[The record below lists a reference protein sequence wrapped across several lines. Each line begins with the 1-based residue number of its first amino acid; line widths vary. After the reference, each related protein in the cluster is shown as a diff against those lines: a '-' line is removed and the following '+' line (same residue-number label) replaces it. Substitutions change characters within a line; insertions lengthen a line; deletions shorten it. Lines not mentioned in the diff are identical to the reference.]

1 MSFRKICRREN
12 AVIFIIN
19 LLRRFI
25 KQREQEENVRPFGL
39 CIWRFLCYNI
49 KVYDFLSFLIG
60 GFFVSSSRAAMQKAV
75 RILTWVVLDIILLT
89 ASLMLAQVVRYSANV
104 SYAFFANS
112 IRLLPGML
120 VISLLVFHSFG
131 MYRTMWQYASASDVL
146 RIAVASLIAALLTY
160 GFSLAANAFVR
171 PVNLFRLH
179 RMVYLLHWLMSVA
192 LVGGARL
199 LYRMLVTRERVSLL
213 RSSSKDEARRVMVI
227 GAGWAGAN
235 IVHEIQRGSYG
246 NCVPVLVVDD
256 DRTRNGAQL
265 SGVPVERGSGN
276 ILKLASDYRVD
287 EIIIAIATPKGDL
300 KPLIEKC
307 LSTGCR
313 VRRVNPLQDVKGD
326 SSAHAVVRD
335 ININDLLG
343 RPEEHLD
350 MTPVAEFFCGKTVL
364 ITGGGGSIGSEL
376 CRRLLPLEPA
386 RIVLYDISE
395 NYMYDLN
402 SELRLQYGAALKEK
416 LILCVGSVRDEQ
428 RLDEVFAQYKP
439 DVVLHAAAHKHV
451 PLMEDCPDQAVKN
464 NVFGTWLTAK
474 AAVKHKVQRFVLI
487 STDKAVNP
495 TNVMGA
501 TKRLAEMIIEA
512 LNTSTDTEFTAVRFG
527 NVLGSHGSVVP
538 LFEQQIRAGGPVTLT
553 HPDIIRY
560 FMTIP
565 EAASLVLQA
574 ASIAKGGEL
583 FVLDMGR
590 PVKIRELAERMIQ
603 LYAPRDGRKVD
614 IVYVGLRPGEKLYEE
629 LLLAGEG
636 IAKTENEKIFI
647 AKPEVF
653 SEETLNQMLSRLKKC
668 LDENGDMMQCLR
680 DLVPTFREPETVNN
694 AAQKSAV

>member
-1 MSFRKICRREN
+1 MTQTEKH
-12 AVIFIIN
+12 
-19 LLRRFI
+19 
-25 KQREQEENVRPFGL
+25 
-39 CIWRFLCYNI
+39 
-49 KVYDFLSFLIG
+49 LSRTARTLI
-60 GFFVSSSRAAMQKAV
+60 
-75 RILTWVVLDIILLT
+75 WVVVDIVLLNV
-89 ASLMLAQVVRYSANV
+89 SLLLAQVLRYSENTA
-104 SYAFFANS
+104 YYEFFGNS
-112 IRLLPGML
+112 LRLAPIMTALF
-120 VISLLVFHSFG
+120 LLCLQAG
-131 MYRTMWQYASASDVL
+131 GTYRTMWQYATASDVL
-146 RIAVASLIAALLTY
+146 RIALSTMTATVLTYAGSLIANL
-160 GFSLAANAFVR
+160 FVQ
-171 PVNLFRLH
+171 PDNLFRLH
-179 RMVYLLHWLMSVA
+179 RMVYLIHWLIS
-192 LVGGARL
+192 LFLLGGSRL
-199 LYRMLVTRERVSLL
+199 LYRMLVMRERVSLL
-213 RSSSKDEARRVMVI
+213 RAGGKGEACRVMVI

-235 IVHEIQRGSYG
+235 LVHELQRGSHG
-246 NCVPVLVVDD
+246 NCVPVVVVDD
-256 DRTRNGAQL
+256 DRERTGSQL
-265 SGVPVERGSGN
+265 SGVPVRRGSGN

-307 LSTGCR
+307 MATGCR
-313 VRRVNPLQDVKGD
+313 VRRINPPQDVRGEN
-326 SSAHAVVRD
+326 SSTTVRD

-343 RPEEHLD
+343 RPEEQLD
-350 MTPVAEFFCGKTVL
+350 MTRVAETFRGKTVL

-376 CRRLLPLEPA
+376 CRRLLPLQPE

-395 NYMYDLN
+395 NYMYDLF
-402 SELRLQYGAALKEK
+402 SELNLVYGADLKDK
-416 LILCVGSVRDEQ
+416 LILCVGSIRDQQ
-428 RLDEVFAQYKP
+428 RLDEVFGQYKP

-464 NVFGTWLTAK
+464 NVFGTLYTAQT
-474 AAVKHKVQRFVLI
+474 AVKHGVKRFVLI

-512 LNTSTDTEFTAVRFG
+512 LNAQTNTEFTAVRFG

-538 LFEQQIRAGGPVTLT
+538 KFEQQIRAGGPITLT
-553 HPDIIRY
+553 HPEIIRY

-574 ASIAKGGEL
+574 ASIARGGEL

-603 LYAPRDGRKVD
+603 LYAPRDGRK
-614 IVYVGLRPGEKLYEE
+614 IEITYVGLRPGEKLYEE

-653 SEETLNQMLSRLKKC
+653 DEEMLSHMLQTLQRC
-668 LDENGDMMQCLR
+668 LDEQGDMLACLHQ
-680 DLVPTFREPETVNN
+680 LVPTFREADEVN
-694 AAQKSAV
+694 KAVEKPAV

>member
-1 MSFRKICRREN
+1 MTSAKPKLQKTARAIVWVLLDAVLLN
-12 AVIFIIN
+12 A
-19 LLRRFI
+19 
-25 KQREQEENVRPFGL
+25 
-39 CIWRFLCYNI
+39 
-49 KVYDFLSFLIG
+49 
-60 GFFVSSSRAAMQKAV
+60 A
-75 RILTWVVLDIILLT
+75 
-89 ASLMLAQVVRYSANV
+89 LMLAQVVRYSSNI
-104 SYAFFANS
+104 SYDFFANS
-112 IRLLPGML
+112 IRLAPAMTVLF
-120 VISLLVFHSFG
+120 LLVFHAFG

-146 RIAVASLIAALLTY
+146 RIATASFAATALTY
-160 GFSLAANAFVR
+160 GFSLAANAFVV
-171 PVNLFRLH
+171 PENLFRLH
-179 RMVYLLHWLMSVA
+179 RMVYLLHWLMATA
-192 LVGGARL
+192 LVGGSRL
-199 LYRMLVTRERVSLL
+199 LYRMVVTRERVSIL
-213 RSSSKDEARRVMVI
+213 RASKDEVRRVMVV
-227 GAGWAGAN
+227 GAGWSGAN
-235 IVHEIQRGSYG
+235 LVHEIQRGSYG
-246 NCVPVLVVDD
+246 NCVPVVVVDD
-256 DRTRNGAQL
+256 DRIRTGSRL
-265 SGVPVERGSGN
+265 SGVPVVRGSGN
-276 ILKLASDYRVD
+276 ILKLTSDYRVD

-307 LSTGCR
+307 LATGCR
-313 VRRVNPLQDVKGD
+313 VRRVNPLQDVHGD
-326 SSAHAVVRD
+326 ASTAAQVRD

-343 RPEEHLD
+343 RPEEKLD
-350 MTPVAEFFCGKTVL
+350 MTPVASFFRGKTVL

-376 CRRLLPLEPA
+376 CRKLLPLEPE

-395 NYMYDLN
+395 NYMYDLF
-402 SELRLQYGAALKEK
+402 SELKLRYGAALKDK
-416 LILCVGSVRDEQ
+416 LILCVGSIRDEK
-428 RLDEVFAQYKP
+428 RLDDVFSQFKP
-439 DVVLHAAAHKHV
+439 HVVLHAAAHKHV

-474 AAVKHKVQRFVLI
+474 TAVNHNVQRFVLI

-512 LNTSTDTEFTAVRFG
+512 FNASTKTEFTAVRFG

-538 LFEQQIRAGGPVTLT
+538 LFEQQIRSGGPVTLT

-603 LYAPRDGRKVD
+603 LYAPRDGREVD

-653 SEETLNQMLSRLKKC
+653 SEETLNAMLSKLRKC
-668 LDENGDMMQCLR
+668 LDEGGDMLKCLHE
-680 DLVPTFREPETVNN
+680 LVPTFCEADQVNS
-694 AAQKSAV
+694 AAQARKNAV

>member
-1 MSFRKICRREN
+1 MTSAKP
-12 AVIFIIN
+12 N
-19 LLRRFI
+19 L
-25 KQREQEENVRPFGL
+25 QRTA
-39 CIWRFLCYNI
+39 
-49 KVYDFLSFLIG
+49 
-60 GFFVSSSRAAMQKAV
+60 RAIV
-75 RILTWVVLDIILLT
+75 WVLLDIVLVN
-89 ASLMLAQVVRYSANV
+89 AALMLAQVVRYSSNI
-104 SYAFFANS
+104 SYEFFANS
-112 IRLLPGML
+112 LRLAPAMTVLF
-120 VISLLVFHSFG
+120 LLVFHGFG
-131 MYRTMWQYASASDVL
+131 IYRTMWQYASASDVL
-146 RIAVASLIAALLTY
+146 RIATASFAATLLTY
-160 GFSLAANAFVR
+160 GFSLAANAFVA
-171 PVNLFRLH
+171 PDNLFRLH
-179 RMVYLLHWLMSVA
+179 RMVYLLHWLMVTA
-192 LVGGARL
+192 LVGASRL
-199 LYRMLVTRERVSLL
+199 VYRMVVTRERVSIL
-213 RSSSKDEARRVMVI
+213 RAGKDEVRRVMVV
-227 GAGWAGAN
+227 GAGWSGAN
-235 IVHEIQRGSYG
+235 LVHEIQRGSYG
-246 NCVPVLVVDD
+246 NCVPVVVVDD
-256 DRTRNGAQL
+256 DRIRTGSRL
-265 SGVPVERGSGN
+265 SGVPVMRGSGN

-307 LSTGCR
+307 LATGCR
-313 VRRVNPLQDVKGD
+313 VRRVNPLQDVHGD
-326 SSAHAVVRD
+326 ASTAAQVRD

-343 RPEEHLD
+343 RPEEKLD
-350 MTPVAEFFCGKTVL
+350 MTPVASFFRGKTVL

-376 CRRLLPLEPA
+376 CRKLLPLEPE

-395 NYMYDLN
+395 NYMYDLF
-402 SELRLQYGAALKEK
+402 SELKLRYGAALKDK
-416 LILCVGSVRDEQ
+416 LILCVGSIRDEN
-428 RLDEVFAQYKP
+428 RLNDVFGKYKP
-439 DVVLHAAAHKHV
+439 HVVLHAAAHKHV

-474 AAVKHKVQRFVLI
+474 TAVAHQVQRFVLI

-512 LNTSTDTEFTAVRFG
+512 FNASTDTEFTAVRFG

-538 LFEQQIRAGGPVTLT
+538 LFEQQIRSGGPVTLT

-653 SEETLNQMLSRLKKC
+653 SEEKLNEMLDTLRKC
-668 LDENGDMMQCLR
+668 LDEGGDMLKCLHE
-680 DLVPTFREPETVNN
+680 LVPTFREADQVNS
-694 AAQKSAV
+694 AAQAQKSAV